1 MPISVSDY
9 VFEKVADKGVRDIF
23 FVSGGWIMY
32 LTDAVYRNSKL
43 NGIVNYH
50 EQACAIAAEAY
61 ARVTEN
67 IGVCLVTAGPGSTN
81 ALTGVAG
88 AFVDSIPM
96 LVISGQVRTG
106 IMADYSFQRQVGPQE
121 INIQPMAEPVVK
133 YIATPMRAEDVRYEL
148 EKCLHLAVTGRPG
161 PVWLNIPLDL
171 QNAMI
176 EPDKLQGYDPVSP
189 SVSSAPE
196 DQLEAVAA
204 MLRKAKRP
212 VIIGGN
218 GVVLAGARH
227 EFRAMV
233 EKLKIPTM
241 LTISAMDLLP
251 ENFPL
256 FQGRGGPGGQR
267 RANFALQNAD
277 LVLAI
282 GTSLSISCIGFNDRF
297 APKGEKILVNIDP
310 GDLKRDNV
318 KIEHPICC
326 DAKEFIVRLSARFRD
341 GEYAPSRRWIEA
353 CAEWKRDY
361 PLMLPDD
368 ITIKTCVDA
377 YRFYEELSRLLGE
390 DDIVLSGNS
399 LDGCII
405 AYQAHR
411 VKSKQRAFT
420 SVCFGAMGW
429 DLPALVGA
437 CAADRDRRGVL
448 ITGDGSFIFNVQE
461 LMTLKMY
468 NLNAKIFIS
477 NNDGYASI
485 RGTQSRFCGGRFI
498 GVDADSGVGNPDFRL
513 LAQAF
518 GLNYVRIE
526 TNEQLESG
534 IQQALADKGPC
545 IIDMKVSKE
554 QQRFRASSYKREDG
568 TVASRPIEDMDPLLS
583 REELARIMTMFDEEP
598 ADAG

>member
-1 MPISVSDY
+1 MPIGVSDY
-9 VFEKVADKGVRDIF
+9 VFEKIADLGVRDVF
-23 FVSGGWIMY
+23 LVSGGWIMY
-32 LTDAVYRNSKL
+32 LSDAVQRNQRL

-50 EQACAIAAEAY
+50 EQACAIAAESY

-67 IGVCLVTAGPGSTN
+67 LGVCLVTAGPGSTN

-96 LVISGQVRTG
+96 MVVSGQVRTA
-106 IMADYSFQRQVGPQE
+106 IMADYRNQRQVGPQE

-133 YIATPMRAEDVRYEL
+133 YVTTLMNAADIRYEV
-148 EKCLHLAVTGRPG
+148 EKCLHVALEGRPG

-171 QNAMI
+171 QNVMV
-176 EPDKLQGYDPVSP
+176 EPEKLRGYTPQAHSYPTLADATV
-189 SVSSAPE
+189 
-196 DQLEAVAA
+196 DRVAS
-204 MLRKAKRP
+204 MLAAAKRP
-212 VIIGGN
+212 VVIGGN
-218 GVVLAGARH
+218 GIVLAGARR
-227 EFRAMV
+227 EFRALI
-233 EKLKIPTM
+233 EKLNIPTM
-241 LTISAMDLLP
+241 LTISAMDLL
-251 ENFPL
+251 EEDFPL

-318 KIEHPICC
+318 KIEHPICA
-326 DAKEFIVRLSARFRD
+326 DAKDFIVRLSDRFQA
-341 GEYAPSRRWIEA
+341 GQYAPSKRWIDA
-353 CAEWKRDY
+353 CRQWKNDY
-361 PLMLPDD
+361 PLMLPDEH
-368 ITIKTCVDA
+368 IIKTCVDT
-377 YRFYEELSRLLGE
+377 YRFYEELSRQLGE
-390 DDIVLSGNS
+390 DDIILSGNS

-437 CAADRDRRGVL
+437 CVADPKRRGVL

-461 LMTLKMY
+461 LMTLSTY
-468 NLNAKIFIS
+468 RLNAKIFIS

-485 RGTQSRFCGGRFI
+485 RGTQDRFCEGRHI
-498 GVDADSGVGNPDFRL
+498 GVDGRSGVGNPDFEL
-513 LAQAF
+513 LAKSF
-518 GLNYVRIE
+518 GINYVRIE
-526 TNEQLESG
+526 TNEQLLNG
-534 IQQALADKGPC
+534 IRQAFGDDGPC
-545 IIDMKVSKE
+545 IVEMKVSQQ
-554 QQRFRASSYKREDG
+554 QQRFRASSYKKEDG
-568 TVASRPIEDMDPLLS
+568 TIASRPIEDMDPLLP
-583 REELARIMTMFDEEP
+583 REELQRIMTMFDEP
-598 ADAG
+598 